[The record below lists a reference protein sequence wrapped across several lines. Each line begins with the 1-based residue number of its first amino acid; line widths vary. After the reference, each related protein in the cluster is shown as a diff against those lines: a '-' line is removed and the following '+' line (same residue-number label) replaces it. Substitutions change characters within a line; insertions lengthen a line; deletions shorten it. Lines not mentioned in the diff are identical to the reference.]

1 MQSSELI
8 SNVVKH
14 YPILPSD
21 QQIKLVKTWQEL
33 SDKKALE
40 KLILSNLKAVFKEA
54 ARIKK
59 KNYYLSY
66 DDLIQEGVAG
76 LLKAANMFDATQE
89 VTFLTYA
96 MWWIKANMRR
106 YVMDYRSVVRVGTT
120 RDDRA
125 LFSNLSK
132 SLKRAEEN
140 GLIGEDKLL
149 SVAEE
154 LNVNRDSL
162 DQMMATLKGFDVRLD
177 TPVSN
182 DNETLKVDLIEDGN
196 SLENS
201 LSNLDENIFLSDA
214 ITQIIKS
221 LPNDEKTIIENRFL
235 SDNPK
240 TLRDLAKDMNI
251 SREWVRKL
259 EIKALDRIKKRLATQ
274 YDIREYS
281 KDV

>member
-1 MQSSELI
+1 
-8 SNVVKH
+8 
-14 YPILPSD
+14 
-21 QQIKLVKTWQEL
+21 
-33 SDKKALE
+33 
-40 KLILSNLKAVFKEA
+40 
-54 ARIKK
+54 
-59 KNYYLSY
+59 
-66 DDLIQEGVAG
+66 
-76 LLKAANMFDATQE
+76 MFDATQN

-120 RDDRA
+120 RDDRT

-132 SLKRAEEN
+132 ALRRAEEN
-140 GLIGEDKLL
+140 GLIGEDKLR

-221 LPNDEKTIIENRFL
+221 LPDDEKTIIENRFL

-274 YDIREYS
+274 YDVREYS

>member
-8 SNVVKH
+8 NNVVKQH
-14 YPILPSD
+14 PVLPSD
-21 QQIKLVKTWQEL
+21 QQIKLVKTWQE
-33 SDKKALE
+33 SADKMALE

-54 ARIKK
+54 ARIKR

-66 DDLIQEGVAG
+66 EDLIQEGVAG

-106 YVMDYRSVVRVGTT
+106 YVMDYRSIVRMGTT

-132 SLKRAEEN
+132 SLREAEES
-140 GLIGEDKLL
+140 GLTGEDKLAKVAERL
-149 SVAEE
+149 SVS
-154 LNVNRDSL
+154 RDSL
-162 DQMMATLKGFDVRLD
+162 NQMIIALKGFDVRLD
-177 TPVSN
+177 MPVSN
-182 DNETLKVDLIEDGN
+182 DNETLKVDLIKDTTC
-196 SLENS
+196 LEGS
-201 LSNLDENIFLSDA
+201 LSNLDESTFLSNA
-214 ITQIIKS
+214 IIEITKS
-221 LPNDEKTIIENRFL
+221 LPDDEKTIIENRFL

-240 TLRDLAKDMNI
+240 TLRDLAKEMNI

-259 EIKALDRIKKRLATQ
+259 EIKALDRFKKRLATK
-274 YDIREYS
+274 YNVREYS
-281 KDV
+281 QDV

>member
-8 SNVVKH
+8 SNIVKY

-21 QQIKLVKTWQEL
+21 QQVKLVKTWQN
-33 SDKKALE
+33 SADKIALE

-76 LLKAANMFDATQE
+76 LLKAANMFDASQE
-89 VTFLTYA
+89 TTFLTYA

-120 RDDRA
+120 RDDRT

-132 SLKRAEEN
+132 SLRRAEEE
-140 GLIGEDKLL
+140 GLSGEDKLL
-149 SVAEE
+149 SVAKE
-154 LNVNRDSL
+154 LNVNRNSL
-162 DQMMATLKGFDVRLD
+162 DQMIATLKGFDVRLD

-182 DNETLKVDLIEDGN
+182 DNETLKVDLIEDT
-196 SLENS
+196 SCLENS
-201 LSNLDENIFLSDA
+201 LCNLNENSFLSDA
-214 ITQIIKS
+214 MAEIIAS
-221 LPNDEKTIIENRFL
+221 LPSDEKTIVKNRFL
-235 SDNPK
+235 SDDPK
-240 TLRDLAKDMNI
+240 TLRDLAKEMNI

-259 EIKALDRIKKRLATQ
+259 EIKALDRIKKRLATK
-274 YDIREYS
+274 YNIREYS
-281 KDV
+281 QNV

>member
-8 SNVVKH
+8 NNIVKQH
-14 YPILPSD
+14 PVLPSD
-21 QQIKLVKTWQEL
+21 QQIKLVKTWQE
-33 SDKKALE
+33 SADKMALE

-76 LLKAANMFDATQE
+76 LLKAANMFDAKQE
-89 VTFLTYA
+89 ATFLTYA

-106 YVMDYRSVVRVGTT
+106 YVMDYRSIVRMGTT

-132 SLKRAEEN
+132 SLREAEES
-140 GLIGEDKLL
+140 GLTGEDKLTKVAERL
-149 SVAEE
+149 SVS
-154 LNVNRDSL
+154 RDSL
-162 DQMMATLKGFDVRLD
+162 NQMIIALKGFDVRLD
-177 TPVSN
+177 MPVSN
-182 DNETLKVDLIEDGN
+182 DNETLKVDLIKDATC
-196 SLENS
+196 LEGS
-201 LSNLDENIFLSDA
+201 LSKLDESSFLSDA
-214 ITQIIKS
+214 ISKITKS
-221 LPNDEKTIIENRFL
+221 LPNDEKMIVENRFL
-235 SDNPK
+235 CDNPK
-240 TLRDLAKDMNI
+240 TLRDLAKEMNI

-274 YDIREYS
+274 YNIREYS
-281 KDV
+281 QSV